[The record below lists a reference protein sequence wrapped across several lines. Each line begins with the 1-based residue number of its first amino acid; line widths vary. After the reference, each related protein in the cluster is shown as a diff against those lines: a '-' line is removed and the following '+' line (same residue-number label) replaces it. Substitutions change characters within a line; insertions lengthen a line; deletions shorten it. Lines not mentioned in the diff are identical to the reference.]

1 LKLFASGREADLFD
15 LGNGR
20 ALRRHRTPG
29 RAERE
34 AAVMAHARASGF
46 PVPQVYES
54 LPDGMVLELIRGP
67 TMLEDLRKRP
77 WRLRSHGQLLAT
89 LHERLHVI
97 AAPPALG
104 IGAFLHLDLH
114 PENVLLSPT
123 GPMVIDWTNA
133 AAGDPWL
140 DVAVT
145 WVILVTSDAPG
156 RVARAGRS
164 AFTRSFLAM
173 FDPSEVR
180 RALPAAAERRLRD
193 PNVRDTEREAVRRLV
208 AAEAL

>member
-1 LKLFASGREADLFD
+1 
-15 LGNGR
+15 
-20 ALRRHRTPG
+20 
-29 RAERE
+29 
-34 AAVMAHARASGF
+34 
-46 PVPQVYES
+46 
-54 LPDGMVLELIRGP
+54 
-67 TMLEDLRKRP
+67 MLEDLRRRP

-114 PENVLLSPT
+114 PENVLIADG
-123 GPMVIDWTNA
+123 GPVVIDWTNA
-133 AAGDPWL
+133 GAGDPWL
-140 DVAVT
+140 DVALT
-145 WVILVTSDAPG
+145 WVILATSDAPG
-156 RVARAGRS
+156 IVARAGRS